1 MADDT
6 EKTVDDSTMPEAT
19 PDGDTGED
27 ETLGE
32 QIMDV
37 VHKVEDSVAHMFH
50 HDATPAMA
58 GADAGAAAPAAVAPD
73 AAAPDDPGTDTSS

>member
-6 EKTVDDSTMPEAT
+6 QNTMPAAA

-37 VHKVEDSVAHMFH
+37 VHKVEDGVAHLFH

-58 GADAGAAAPAAVAPD
+58 GADAGAAAAPAAPAPD
-73 AAAPDDPGTDTSS
+73 AAVPDDPGTDTTS